1 MLHSRKWSTDTPGC
15 VSNAEVGRNDCVEWM
30 VSADAE
36 TWERR
41 GVVLAARTAAVGP
54 RNCTKADRGLSC
66 IEGGLEP
73 MSARIYGDTLV
84 LLTDGRE
91 FEVFV
96 APVSGLSSATAAG
109 LRFERAAA
117 PFLSSSSYAK
127 LPKDYVATALRVM
140 PRQGEPRWCGVSE
153 SAAGEKL

>member
-1 MLHSRKWSTDTPGC
+1 MEFFHRGMLHSRKWSTDTPGC

-84 LLTDGRE
+84 LLTSRTG
-91 FEVFV
+91 
-96 APVSGLSSATAAG
+96 ASS
-109 LRFERAAA
+109 R
-117 PFLSSSSYAK
+117 SSSRRC
-127 LPKDYVATALRVM
+127 RV
-140 PRQGEPRWCGVSE
+140 
-153 SAAGEKL
+153 